1 MLIALPNAFGDAAT
15 NMAIDTALLES
26 LPTGLAVFRHYG
38 WTEPAATFGY
48 AQAYA
53 SVVSELASCSH
64 ATLVRRLTG
73 GGIVD
78 HRNDWTYALILH
90 AVLPAASIPA
100 TALYEHLHRA
110 IAQTLGGLGLETRLA
125 PCPKLCDNPHPPRA
139 LDARKVKTGASRI
152 PDPASRI
159 PYPASRIPDPAS
171 HIPDPASRI
180 PDPASRIPDPA
191 SQCFVTPAA
200 NDVIRVDGRKI
211 AGAAMKRNR
220 DGLLIQGSLDRG
232 ALPENFDFIT
242 FQAQL
247 IEALATALELPIGTL
262 EDFRPLFQ
270 GGRIEKQKQ
279 RFASDEWNWRR

>member
-15 NMAIDTALLES
+15 NMAIDAALLES
-26 LPTGLAVFRHYG
+26 LPTDLAVFRHYG

-53 SVVSELASCSH
+53 SVVSEFASCSH
-64 ATLVRRLTG
+64 ATLIRRLTG

-90 AVLPAASIPA
+90 AALPAASIPA
-100 TALYEHLHRA
+100 TALYERLHRA
-110 IAQTLGGLGLETRLA
+110 IARTLDGLGLETRLA

-139 LDARKVKTGASRI
+139 LDALRAKPGASRI
-152 PDPASRI
+152 P
-159 PYPASRIPDPAS
+159 
-171 HIPDPASRI
+171 H
-180 PDPASRIPDPA
+180 PASRIPDPA

-200 NDVIRVDGRKI
+200 HDVLRADGRKI
-211 AGAAMKRNR
+211 AGAAMKRSR

-232 ALPENFDFIT
+232 ALPENFDFVT

-247 IEALATALELPIGTL
+247 IEALATALELPTGTV

-270 GGRIEKQKQ
+270 GERIQQEKQ